1 MAPQDFESQTNAII
15 SCLFLNERD
24 IYETDG
30 PGSLEDENAD
40 AMKIAEK
47 LRQLGDLYDET
58 VIQPLIKEVRTAS
71 KQQVVTAFS
80 NGVDSLSKMWVA
92 ERAEVVPE
100 KHLLKATITLAL
112 YMKKNCPDVTGVQE
126 AVVSFVNNRLASWI
140 IQQGG
145 WEKASFSCD

>member
-1 MAPQDFESQTNAII
+1 MAPEDFKSQTEAII
-15 SCLFLNERD
+15 SCLFQNERD
-24 IYETDG
+24 MFETDG

-40 AMKIAEK
+40 VMKIADK

-58 VIQPLIKEVRTAS
+58 VIQPLMKDVRAAS
-71 KQQVVTAFS
+71 KQQVETAFS
-80 NGVDSLSKMWVA
+80 NGVESLSKMWVA

-100 KHLLKATITLAL
+100 KHLLKATITLAM

-126 AVVSFVNNRLASWI
+126 AVTSFINSRLAGWI

-145 WEKASFSCD
+145 WEKASLSCD